1 MLLTCSFAYGNIWL
15 NVIWDAFVCVLNA
28 KNIFHKKKKNC
39 PNNLNIYT
47 TQNTDNNTISSC
59 KSAIRPEIMSNKT

>member
-28 KNIFHKKKKNC
+28 KNIFHKKKIKTV
-39 PNNLNIYT
+39 LIT
-47 TQNTDNNTISSC
+47 SISILLKTQTITQFPAVSLPLDQ
-59 KSAIRPEIMSNKT
+59 K

>member
-28 KNIFHKKKKNC
+28 KNIFHKKKKKNC

-47 TQNTDNNTISSC
+47 TEVT
-59 KSAIRPEIMSNKT
+59 